1 MQTKVSTKGQIVLPG
16 PLRRRLG
23 IRAGD
28 SLDVAVEK
36 DRIVLTAPNKRTR
49 SKARIIKDPITG
61 LPVIDVGPDAPV
73 LTSKMVRELLVD
85 FP

>member
-1 MQTKVSTKGQIVLPG
+1 MQTRVSTKGQIVLPA

-28 SLDVAVEK
+28 QLDIAVDQ
-36 DRIVLTAPNKRTR
+36 DRIVLTPPVAPKYE
-49 SKARIIKDPITG
+49 ARIIEDPETG
-61 LPVIDVGPDAPV
+61 FPVIDLGPDAPT
-73 LTSKMVRELLVD
+73 LTSEMVRELLVD

>member
-1 MQTKVSTKGQIVLPG
+1 METKVSTKGQVVLPG

-28 SLDVAVEK
+28 PLSVHVETG
-36 DRIVLTAPNKRTR
+36 RIILTPR
-49 SKARIIKDPITG
+49 SKRSAKTKIISDPVTG
-61 LPVIDVGPDAPV
+61 LPVFSAGAEAPV
-73 LTSKMVRELLVD
+73 LSSREVAEILSN

>member
-16 PLRRRLG
+16 PLRRKLG

-28 SLDVAVEK
+28 SLDIAIEQ
-36 DRIVLTAPNKRTR
+36 DRIVLTQP
-49 SKARIIKDPITG
+49 SKPKYEARIVKDPITG
-61 LPVIDVGPDAPV
+61 FTAIDVGPDAPI
-73 LTSKMVRELLVD
+73 LTSEMVRELLVD

>member
-16 PLRRRLG
+16 PLRRKLN

-28 SLDVAVEK
+28 PLIISVER
-36 DRIVLTAPNKRTR
+36 DRIVLTAPKRKHST
-49 SKARIIKDPITG
+49 ARIIEDPITG
-61 LPVIDVGPDAPV
+61 LPVIDAGSDAPV

>member
-1 MQTKVSTKGQIVLPG
+1 MQTRVSTKGQIVIPS

-23 IRAGD
+23 LRAGD
-28 SLDVAVEK
+28 PLDIAVEK
-36 DRIVLTAPNKRTR
+36 DRIVLTAPKRTR

-61 LPVIDVGPDAPV
+61 FPVLYAGPDAPV
-73 LTSKMVRELLVD
+73 LTSEMVRDLLAD